1 MSREPTSAR
10 APNSDGGGS
19 PSKEDT
25 QAEGDGDGGE
35 TTSDGDGSDRRKKN
49 GFLLGGEK
57 AKDASIQVRR
67 EEKVAACSGFSR
79 SDDVGLEK
87 ENNLHCN
94 SIFTLFVDGISDGV
108 NYLQV
113 RGLFAQIGRVLNVFI
128 QRQRKIGRSHR
139 FGFARFSSLEVASQ
153 AINLLDGFRLG
164 GTPLS
169 VAWARFPRR
178 GVAGSRVFAARDQR
192 SSEHAGVL
200 AGIGESTSVVFF
212 RE

>member
-10 APNSDGGGS
+10 VPNSIGGES
-19 PSKEDT
+19 PSKDAT
-25 QAEGDGDGGE
+25 QAKGDGDGGE
-35 TTSDGDGSDRRKKN
+35 TTSDGDGSDRRKEK
-49 GFLLGGEK
+49 GFHLGGEK
-57 AKDASIQVRR
+57 AKGTSIPVRR
-67 EEKVAACSGFSR
+67 EEKEVVCNGYSR
-79 SDDVGLEK
+79 SDDVSLGK
-87 ENNLHCN
+87 ENNFHC
-94 SIFTLFVDGISDGV
+94 SSVFTLFVDGISDGV

-200 AGIGESTSVVFF
+200 AGIGEVGN
-212 RE
+212 